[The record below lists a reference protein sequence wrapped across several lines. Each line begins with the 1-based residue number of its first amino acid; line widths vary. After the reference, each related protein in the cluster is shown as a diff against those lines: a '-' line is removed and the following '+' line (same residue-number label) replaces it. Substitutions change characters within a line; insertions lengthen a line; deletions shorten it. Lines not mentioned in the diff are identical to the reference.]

1 MVEGL
6 PEKQMRNVQNF
17 PKTPAMLDGGVSC
30 ARRFGNRPLS
40 PHLLS
45 PGIQGRV
52 HAIP

>member
-6 PEKQMRNVQNF
+6 PEKQMRTVQNF
-17 PKTPAMLDGGVSC
+17 PKTPVMLDDGVSC

-40 PHLLS
+40 MHLPS
-45 PGIQGRV
+45 PGIRGKV